1 MLLLTRYSVENF
13 VGLLLMDPEFNVP
26 SAASGTLPSL
36 YMHLGRNI
44 RRPHHGKT
52 IFGAH
57 EESVMQVNAA
67 ADWRIR

>member
-1 MLLLTRYSVENF
+1 
-13 VGLLLMDPEFNVP
+13 MDPEFNVP